1 MPTKLPLPPI
11 AKPKVSHRE
20 IDIEDVLIEMWCW
33 QRAQVA
39 DLLRVL
45 RKLKGPK

>member
-11 AKPKVSHRE
+11 ARPKVSHSE
-20 IDIEDVLIEMWCW
+20 ANIEAVLLEMWTW

-39 DLLRVL
+39 DLLKVL
-45 RKLKGPK
+45 RKLKEPK